1 MLRPLR
7 PTGAAGE
14 RYMCLQHVVGQLSL
28 QLPISART
36 APTVPGLES
45 HVGRLAGR
53 QHAGEHSSSH

>member
-53 QHAGEHSSSH
+53 QHAG